1 MKQNAETAIYL
12 IGILALAALAAAV
25 FHGCAV
31 APTTRPACDPDVAH
45 RELVLCVTDADVPS
59 TTEQMAQVGTGCA
72 ARAALKSCPALGEG
86 AGR

>member
-12 IGILALAALAAAV
+12 LGVMALAALAAAV

-31 APTTRPACDPDVAH
+31 APATRPVCDPDVAH

-59 TTEQMAQVGTGCA
+59 TTEQMAQVVTWCA
-72 ARAALKSCPALGEG
+72 ARAALKSCPALSEG
-86 AGR
+86 VGR